1 MLANIRRAFQLVNVP
16 TRGGAWHTPSEIGI
30 PFEEMCRRRAR
41 LPIPLFAFQRYNS
54 SSRIYCRVLSGFR
67 RHSALS
73 KRRSLHVYSLADR
86 IKQDE
91 NEGVNRTERL
101 LRWAAIIVLSV
112 ILFGG
117 LFLGVKF
124 LE

>member
-1 MLANIRRAFQLVNVP
+1 MFD
-16 TRGGAWHTPSEIGI
+16 
-30 PFEEMCRRRAR
+30 
-41 LPIPLFAFQRYNS
+41 
-54 SSRIYCRVLSGFR
+54 
-67 RHSALS
+67 
-73 KRRSLHVYSLADR
+73 SLADR